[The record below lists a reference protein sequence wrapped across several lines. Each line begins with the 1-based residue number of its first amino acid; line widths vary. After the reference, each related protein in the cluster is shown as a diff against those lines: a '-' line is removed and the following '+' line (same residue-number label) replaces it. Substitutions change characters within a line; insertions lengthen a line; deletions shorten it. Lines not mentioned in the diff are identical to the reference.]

1 MSTVSY
7 EEFFKEVI
15 PFVRDVPEFVALNAI
30 RNACIEFCEE
40 TLFWRQV
47 LDPLDI
53 VVGQA
58 DYDLE
63 VEANTEVAMIVS
75 ASLGSLVLGVK
86 SDEELV
92 ALLGAKWRD
101 NEGAIQYITQE
112 DFATVRL
119 CMTPDTATTEQLRLT
134 VALRPLRSSTRIDRA
149 IYERYAEIIGWGARA
164 RLHDTPQQSYSDE
177 QAAAKFRKWFESG
190 YGKAKISI
198 NRGRG
203 RGPIVLRPQRV

>member
-47 LDPLDI
+47 LDPMA
-53 VVGQA
+53 VVVDQA
-58 DYDLE
+58 EYDLE
-63 VEANTEVAMIVS
+63 IEPNTEVAMIVS
-75 ASLGSLVLGVK
+75 ASLDDLSLEVK
-86 SDEELV
+86 SDEELRK
-92 ALLGAKWRD
+92 LLGANWR
-101 NEGAIQYITQE
+101 EKTGGIQYVTQE

-119 CMTPDTATTEQLRLT
+119 CFTPDTATTSQLYFT

-177 QAAAKFRKWFESG
+177 NAAAKFRKWFESG

-203 RGPIVLRPQRV
+203 RGPMVLRPQRV